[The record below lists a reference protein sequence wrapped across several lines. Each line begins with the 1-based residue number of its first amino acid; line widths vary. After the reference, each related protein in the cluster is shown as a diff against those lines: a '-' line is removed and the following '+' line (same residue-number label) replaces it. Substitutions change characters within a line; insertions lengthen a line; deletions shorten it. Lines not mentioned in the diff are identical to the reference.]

1 MTVRDIFTI
10 IDIYND
16 KMEAAVAAL
25 EFASRRKAHVTGLAL
40 ALEPIAPGF
49 LASPVPAEY
58 LVEAISNAE
67 NSSKAA
73 SAAFLAKA
81 KEFDVDAEARTA
93 TVYSGGTPAIV
104 RQAQLSDVIIV
115 GQDDPEHGEPMRSAI
130 IEALLFETGVPVLV
144 VPTGWDKKITS
155 ERVMIAWDGSATAA
169 RAVHAALP
177 ALRVAT
183 SIEVVMVAGSKKLA
197 GVGEPGADVTAYLAR
212 HDHQVKVTTLQ
223 RTAPEVSTVLMNH
236 AKESGATM
244 MVMGGYGHNR
254 FRQFVLGGV
263 TRDMLERM
271 QIPTLMSH

>member
-16 KMEAAVAAL
+16 KMNASTAAL

-58 LVEAISNAE
+58 LVEAITNAE
-67 NSSKAA
+67 TSAKEAA
-73 SAAFLAKA
+73 AAFTAEAANLG
-81 KEFDVDAEARTA
+81 VDAEARNA

-104 RQAQLSDVIIV
+104 RQAQLSDLIVV
-115 GQDDPEHGEPMRSAI
+115 GQDDSEHGEPMRAAI
-130 IEALLFETGVPVLV
+130 IETLLFESGVPVLII
-144 VPTGWDKKITS
+144 PSAWNKPITS
-155 ERVMIAWDGSATAA
+155 EKVMIAWDGSSTAA

-183 SIEVVMVAGSKKLA
+183 SIEVVMVAGSKHWS
-197 GVGEPGADVTAYLAR
+197 GEPGADVAAYLAR
-212 HDHQVKVTTLQ
+212 HDHKVTVTTLP
-223 RTAPEVSTVLMNH
+223 RSAPEVSTVLINH
-236 AKESGATM
+236 AAESGATM
-244 MVMGGYGHNR
+244 LVMGGYGHNR

-263 TRDMLERM
+263 TRDMLEKM
-271 QIPTLMSH
+271 TIPTLMTH

>member
-16 KMEAAVAAL
+16 KMNAAEAAL
-25 EFASRRKAHVTGLAL
+25 ELASRRKAHVTGLAL

-58 LVEAISNAE
+58 LVEAITNAE
-67 NSSKAA
+67 NSAKTAA
-73 SAAFLAKA
+73 AAFSEKA
-81 KEFDVDAEARTA
+81 KTMGVDAEARTA

-104 RQAQLSDVIIV
+104 RQAQLSDLIII

-130 IEALLFETGVPVLV
+130 IESLLFESGVPVLV
-144 VPTGWDKKITS
+144 IPSTWDQPLHTD
-155 ERVMIAWDGSATAA
+155 RVMIAWDGSSTAA

-177 ALRVAT
+177 AMKMAT
-183 SIEVVMVAGSKKLA
+183 KIEVVMVAGSKKWS
-197 GVGEPGADVTAYLAR
+197 GEPGADVAAYLAR
-212 HDHQVKVTTLQ
+212 HDHTVTVTTLP
-223 RTAPEVSTVLMNH
+223 RSAPDVSTVLLNH
-236 AKESGATM
+236 AAESGATM
-244 MVMGGYGHNR
+244 LVMGGYGHNR

-271 QIPTLMSH
+271 TIPTLMTH